1 MLSAR
6 FQCAL
11 AYAAELHQDQLR
23 KATEIPY
30 ISHLLSVAALAL
42 EDGGT
47 EDEAI
52 AALLH
57 DALEDQ
63 GRDGQTR
70 QEIEQRFGG
79 RVLAIVIG
87 CTDTEADPKPPW
99 KPRKQAY
106 LAHLRLE
113 RDQAIVRVSLAD
125 KLHNARSILAD
136 YRVFREQLWSR
147 FNGGRDGTLWYYR
160 ALLDTYSE
168 LSSSPMVGELG
179 RVLAELEQLALS
191 ETIPPRSRR
200 P

>member
-1 MLSAR
+1 MTTALDQRSDQPRSMLSAR

-70 QEIEQRFGG
+70 QEIEQRFGR

-87 CTDTEADPKPPW
+87 CTDTEADPKP
-99 KPRKQAY
+99 
-106 LAHLRLE
+106 
-113 RDQAIVRVSLAD
+113 
-125 KLHNARSILAD
+125 
-136 YRVFREQLWSR
+136 
-147 FNGGRDGTLWYYR
+147 
-160 ALLDTYSE
+160 
-168 LSSSPMVGELG
+168 
-179 RVLAELEQLALS
+179 
-191 ETIPPRSRR
+191 
-200 P
+200 